1 MRYLRTISTRR
12 LLATIAGLLIAVGGG
27 TAIAVAATSGGPVP
41 KPEPLATALHQAL
54 TDKAP
59 AGITADIQFTNNLIS
74 STSLPGIT
82 DPLLTG
88 ATGRLWLTKG
98 HFRLELQAATGDAQ
112 VVADRSGF
120 WVYDP
125 SSNTVYKG
133 SWSAL
138 GLNAAHHASAK
149 DAAHADSGMP
159 SIADIQQ
166 ELNKLAAHINIS
178 GATPTD
184 VAGQAAY
191 RVAVSPKHDGGLLG
205 DVQLAWDAVKGIPL
219 DFAIYAAGNST
230 PVVELQATGISY
242 GPIDPSSFAI
252 TPPSTAKVVRVA
264 TGRGMTERSPAA
276 KTGRHGRH
284 AVLKPVTHLP
294 FTLDAPATLGGL
306 TKQSVKQL
314 DWGGSPSALV
324 LYGKGLGGIAV
335 IERRAPTSGGHG
347 LPLGAGGS
355 TGAPSSSGAP
365 SLHLPT
371 VSIGGATGQELD
383 TALGSVLSFDRSGV
397 SYTLIGSVPAAAIEA
412 AARDL

>member
-12 LLATIAGLLIAVGGG
+12 LLATIAGLVIAIAGG

-41 KPEPLATALHQAL
+41 KPEPLATAIHQAI

-59 AGITADIQFTNNLIS
+59 AGITADIKFTNNLIS
-74 STSLPGIT
+74 STSIAGIT

-98 HFRLELQAATGDAQ
+98 HFRLELQADTGDAQ

-125 SSNTVYKG
+125 SSNTVYRG

-138 GLNAAHHASAK
+138 GMHRGRHAAGPHEHA
-149 DAAHADSGMP
+149 GMP
-159 SIADIQQ
+159 TVADIQKV
-166 ELNKLAAHINIS
+166 LNRLAAHIDIS
-178 GATPTD
+178 PATPTD

-219 DFAIYAAGNST
+219 DFSIYAAGNPT
-230 PVVELQATGISY
+230 PVIELQATGISY
-242 GPIDPSSFAI
+242 GAIDPSSFAV
-252 TPPSTAKVVRVA
+252 TPPTGAKVVRVA
-264 TGRGMTERSPAA
+264 TGHAGATPGLPSGRE
-276 KTGRHGRH
+276 RHGRH
-284 AVLKPVTHLP
+284 VVLRRVVHLP

-306 TKQSVKQL
+306 TKQSVKEL
-314 DWGGSPSALV
+314 DWGGSPAALV

-335 IERRAPTSGGHG
+335 IERRLTSSAGHG
-347 LPLGAGGS
+347 LPLGAAGSSGG
-355 TGAPSSSGAP
+355 PSSSGGPA
-365 SLHLPT
+365 LHLPT

-383 TALGSVLSFDRSGV
+383 TSLGSVLSFDRGGL